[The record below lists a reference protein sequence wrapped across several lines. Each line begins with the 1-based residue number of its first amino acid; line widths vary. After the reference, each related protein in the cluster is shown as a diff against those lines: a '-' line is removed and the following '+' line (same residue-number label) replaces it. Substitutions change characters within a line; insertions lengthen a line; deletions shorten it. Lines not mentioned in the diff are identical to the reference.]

1 MCHEDT
7 GSNSDSFTPNFEEK
21 LFMWL
26 ELGHKGILIVYMA
39 KLMTFVYLYFMP
51 WLGWNHYLKVSVLI
65 SLVDNPRIESGDFR
79 F

>member
-1 MCHEDT
+1 
-7 GSNSDSFTPNFEEK
+7 
-21 LFMWL
+21 MWL

-65 SLVDNPRIESGDFR
+65 SLGDNPRIESGDFR